1 MLIDDTHLQVFPRCT
16 QPDFVVENIQKV
28 FDSEQNGCVSVREL
42 LIAFSMSMKG
52 TPREKLHWAFRLY
65 DADESETIEEEELE
79 DVFCRLFSIAKNIER
94 AAEEAR
100 NPKPKKPRTPTP
112 PPVEEEKKGPQEE
125 SPPPEKKKTSKANKK
140 KIVSI
145 INAVKPAQII
155 V

>member
-1 MLIDDTHLQVFPRCT
+1 MQVFPRCT

-28 FDSEQNGCVSVREL
+28 FDSEQNGCVSIREL

-65 DADESETIEEEELE
+65 DADESETIEEDELE

-112 PPVEEEKKGPQEE
+112 PPVETEAP
-125 SPPPEKKKTSKANKK
+125 SKE
-140 KIVSI
+140 
-145 INAVKPAQII
+145 
-155 V
+155 